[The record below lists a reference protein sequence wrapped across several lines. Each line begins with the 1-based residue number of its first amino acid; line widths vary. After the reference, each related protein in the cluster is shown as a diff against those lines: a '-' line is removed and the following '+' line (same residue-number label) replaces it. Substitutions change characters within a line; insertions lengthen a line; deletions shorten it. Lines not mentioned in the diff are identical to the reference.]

1 MMRCM
6 LRTNRTTQDSSSVQ
20 LRSEGV
26 LTDAA
31 KAFSSVRLTEQAN
44 LKTAAPAT
52 VPDLVATAPDLKA
65 THQDLVA
72 THQDLR
78 FAATSA
84 FLKT

>member
-20 LRSEGV
+20 LRGEVG

-44 LKTAAPAT
+44 LKMAPAT
-52 VPDLVATAPDLKA
+52 APDLVATQPDLKA

-72 THQDLR
+72 THQDQR

>member
-6 LRTNRTTQDSSSVQ
+6 LRTNRTIQDSSSVQ
-20 LRSEGV
+20 LRSEVG

-44 LKTAAPAT
+44 LKMDP
-52 VPDLVATAPDLKA
+52 PTAPDLVA

-72 THQDLR
+72 THRDQR

>member
-20 LRSEGV
+20 LRGEVG

-31 KAFSSVRLTEQAN
+31 KAFSSVRLTEQVN
-44 LKTAAPAT
+44 PKMDPAT
-52 VPDLVATAPDLKA
+52 VPDLIATHPDFKA
-65 THQDLVA
+65 THQDFVA
-72 THQDLR
+72 KHQDQR